1 MRRAPALAATILL
14 LAPAVAAPAGPP
26 RDFRLGQ
33 AVQGRQ
39 PTKVLA
45 YLDVRDGDAK
55 PVDLVDPGS
64 VSATLGDQ
72 SLQVDRVVPF
82 SDAGEGVGFIFCVDI
97 SRSLSAADFAAVRNA
112 MGRWIDEMRPLDRA
126 AVLSFGEAS
135 RLVLDFSADKA
146 ALRAALEALGPT
158 DMQTVLYRGLLDA
171 LELSSRRDP
180 ELPARRVVVVLSDGK
195 DEGSALAAEDVL
207 DGGAR
212 ARASALCDWLRRP
225 PPRESLDLL
234 LRFATNSGGDFVAV
248 GGGDFDR
255 AYGAMREAIDRVWV
269 AELTCPACEADGAAR
284 RLQVNLRLSDRVLSK
299 GIDLRLLPPLASGA
313 PVAAA
318 PAAAPAAVATP
329 PPSASGTAAGVSAPA
344 WRRGWL
350 LWSAIAAAVALVIVG
365 AALAARRLR
374 AGAAATDAG
383 GAAPKRRRTRQH
395 LTRRERKQLDVPLDS
410 EPLVP
415 PLALC
420 LTVVRG
426 AAEGTEHRF
435 LLHRRGVL
443 GSGGRS
449 DFVVAEPELAAE
461 QVELVQGDGAVYGR
475 NLSRSQ
481 PTLVNG
487 APLVDTKP
495 IGSGDLLGN
504 RGFIA
509 RVRLG

>member
-14 LAPAVAAPAGPP
+14 LAPAGAAPVGPP

-39 PTKVLA
+39 PTQVLA

-55 PVDLVDPGS
+55 PVDGVDPGS

-112 MGRWIDEMRPLDRA
+112 LGRWIDEMRPLDRA
-126 AVLSFGEAS
+126 SVLAFGEAS

-158 DMQTVLYRGLLDA
+158 DMKTVLYRGLLDA

-195 DEGSALAAEDVL
+195 DEGSALAADDVL
-207 DGGAR
+207 VALREHGLPLYAIGFGG
-212 ARASALCDWLRRP
+212 SRR
-225 PPRESLDLL
+225 RESLDLL

-255 AYGAMREAIDRVWV
+255 AYGAMREAIDRIWV

-299 GIDLRLLPPLASGA
+299 GIDLRLLPPLASG
-313 PVAAA
+313 
-318 PAAAPAAVATP
+318 
-329 PPSASGTAAGVSAPA
+329 
-344 WRRGWL
+344 
-350 LWSAIAAAVALVIVG
+350 
-365 AALAARRLR
+365 
-374 AGAAATDAG
+374 
-383 GAAPKRRRTRQH
+383 
-395 LTRRERKQLDVPLDS
+395 VP
-410 EPLVP
+410 
-415 PLALC
+415 
-420 LTVVRG
+420 
-426 AAEGTEHRF
+426 
-435 LLHRRGVL
+435 
-443 GSGGRS
+443 
-449 DFVVAEPELAAE
+449 
-461 QVELVQGDGAVYGR
+461 
-475 NLSRSQ
+475 
-481 PTLVNG
+481 
-487 APLVDTKP
+487 
-495 IGSGDLLGN
+495 
-504 RGFIA
+504 
-509 RVRLG
+509 